1 MSKKTNA
8 PAGAVRP
15 FGWQDKLGYAMG
27 DMGCGFTFQLIST
40 YMQLYYVQC
49 IGINEHYW
57 WIILVSKLFDAIN
70 DVVIGNLVDTKRLGK
85 KSKYMPWIIS
95 GGLIMT
101 VFTVM
106 VFAPIQNFS
115 ETGKILWCLLSYC
128 LWSIAYTM
136 VNVPYGSLHS
146 VITDKPSE
154 RTALSTFRSIG
165 AALPAVIIMM
175 ILPDIVY
182 EDFINPETGKA
193 IPDPTTG
200 KNFQVLVGDS
210 LLPVALIF
218 SVVAFV
224 VLWGTTK
231 LVKER
236 VVREQEESS
245 MGAKAIFSSL
255 KTFSTNRAMVGATI
269 ASIAA
274 VALFNSTMSLNN
286 MVFQYFFKD
295 VSKVKLALVVSYVPL
310 VALMPFIGKLTAK
323 FGKKKL
329 LVVTMLVSAIG
340 GLVGAFIP
348 LTADNKGMILY
359 IAILLLLNVGNSV
372 FQISVWAIVA
382 DCIIVSHRK
391 TGKSEEGSLY
401 AIYSFFRKLAQ
412 GIGQAAVS
420 IGLAAIKFNDETT
433 KQITKADGSVIEIP
447 IVAEQVETFGDD
459 LVKLYIL
466 LLMAGSLIAFLSM
479 AFIYNIGKKEEEEMA
494 ALAESMVK
502 VGAGNDD

>member
-1 MSKKTNA
+1 MSNNKI
-8 PAGAVRP
+8 RP

-40 YMQLYYVQC
+40 YMQLYYIQC
-49 IGINEHYW
+49 IGLNDHYA
-57 WIILVSKLFDAIN
+57 WIILVSKLFDAVN
-70 DVVIGNLVDTKRLGK
+70 DVIIGNLVDTKRLSK
-85 KSKYMPWIIS
+85 KSKYMPWIVS

-106 VFAPIQNFS
+106 IFAPIQSFS
-115 ETGKILWCLLSYC
+115 EIGKILWCLLSYC

-146 VITDKPSE
+146 VITDKPNE
-154 RTALSTFRSIG
+154 RTSLSTFRSIG

-175 ILPDIVY
+175 VLPDIVY
-182 EDFINPETGKA
+182 RDYIDPETNQA
-193 IPDPTTG
+193 VIDPSTG
-200 KNFQVLVGDS
+200 KNLQVLIGDK
-210 LLPVALIF
+210 LLPVAAIF
-218 SVVAFV
+218 AVIAFF

-236 VVREQEESS
+236 VERTEGESS
-245 MGAKAIFSSL
+245 MGAKAIFSAL
-255 KTFSTNRAMVGATI
+255 KTFFTNRAMLGATI
-269 ASIAA
+269 ASVAA
-274 VALFNSTMSLNN
+274 VALFNSTMSMNN
-286 MVFQYFFKD
+286 MVFQYFFND

-310 VALMPFIGKLTAK
+310 IVLMPFIGKLTAK

-329 LVVTMLVSAIG
+329 LVVTMLVSAVG

-348 LTADNKGMILY
+348 LTPDSKGMGLY

-382 DCIIVSHRK
+382 DCIEVSNKK

-401 AIYSFFRKLAQ
+401 AIYSFFRKFAQ
-412 GIGQAAVS
+412 GVGQAAVS
-420 IGLAAIKFNDETT
+420 IGLNAIHYQSDTYKLVESANGETV
-433 KQITKADGSVIEIP
+433 KIP
-447 IVAEQVETFGDD
+447 IVAEQLETFGGD

-466 LLMAGSLIAFLSM
+466 LLAGGSLIAFLSM
-479 AFIYNIGKKEEEEMA
+479 AFIYNIGKKEEDEFA
-494 ALAESMVK
+494 ALATSKEQL
-502 VGAGNDD
+502 AE